1 MNGAGGPDGG
11 RPRGRTDEGELT
23 AWAAGKMESKASR
36 MLCLNMKHQIRVLLN
51 FVGMDDGWIQGR
63 YTVDARR
70 ILHRIIHTISMLYL
84 YVV

>member
-1 MNGAGGPDGG
+1 MEEASNV
-11 RPRGRTDEGELT
+11 RVLQSQNKIVILRTTL
-23 AWAAGKMESKASR
+23 
-36 MLCLNMKHQIRVLLN
+36 VLLN